1 MKQAI
6 NLQLKIKPPFFY
18 KKRKPH
24 ITLVYPF
31 EIKNQKDLEKHI
43 KKSIENIRSF
53 KITLK
58 GFKKSK
64 KGYYLALA
72 IDQGKSQIMEIYRN
86 LNSRILKDFKNP
98 KIPRYVPHMTLGK
111 FKSKK
116 EIDKIIKNL
125 KPQNLE
131 FSTKIN
137 SVQLLTV
144 RKDESIKSI
153 KNFKLK

>member
-6 NLQLKIKPPFFY
+6 KIQLKIKLPLIY

-31 EIKNQKDLEKHI
+31 EIKNQKTLEKHI
-43 KKSIENIRSF
+43 KKSIENIKPF

-58 GFKKSK
+58 GLKKSK
-64 KGYYLALA
+64 KGHYLSLA
-72 IDQGKSQIMEIYRN
+72 IDQGKSQFMEIYRN
-86 LNSRILKDFKNP
+86 LNSGILKNFKNP
-98 KIPRYVPHMTLGK
+98 KILRYSPHVTLKK

-116 EIDKIIKNL
+116 EIDNTIKDL
-125 KPQNLE
+125 KSQNIK

-137 SVQLLTV
+137 SIQLLTLE
-144 RKDESIKSI
+144 KGDLIKSI
-153 KNFKLK
+153 KNFRLK

>member
-1 MKQAI
+1 MEQAI
-6 NLQLKIKPPFFY
+6 NLQLKIKPPLLY
-18 KKRKPH
+18 KKRNPH

-43 KKSIENIRSF
+43 KKSIENIKPF

-58 GFKKSK
+58 GLKKSK
-64 KGYYLALA
+64 KEYYLYLTV
-72 IDQGKSQIMEIYRN
+72 DQGRSQFMKIYRN
-86 LNSRILKDFKNP
+86 LNSGILKNFKNP
-98 KIPRYVPHMTLGK
+98 KIPRYTPHMTLRK

-116 EIDKIIKNL
+116 AIDKIL
-125 KPQNLE
+125 KDPKYKNLE

-137 SVQLLTV
+137 SIQLLTL

-153 KNFKLK
+153 KNFNLK

>member
-1 MKQAI
+1 MEQAI
-6 NLQLKIKPPFFY
+6 NIQLKIKPPFLY

-43 KKSIENIRSF
+43 KKSIENIKPF

-58 GFKKSK
+58 GFRKSK
-64 KGYYLALA
+64 KEYYLALA

-86 LNSRILKDFKNP
+86 LNSGILKNFKNP
-98 KIPRYVPHMTLGK
+98 KIPRYIPHMTLEK

-116 EIDKIIKNL
+116 ERDKVIKDL
-125 KPQNLE
+125 KSQNIEL
-131 FSTKIN
+131 SAKIN
-137 SVQLLTV
+137 LIQLITV
-144 RKDESIKSI
+144 RKDESIKST
-153 KNFKLK
+153 KNFNLK

>member
-43 KKSIENIRSF
+43 KKSIKDIKPF

-58 GFKKSK
+58 GFHKSK

-72 IDQGKSQIMEIYRN
+72 IDQGKSQIMKIYRN

>member
-1 MKQAI
+1 MEQAI
-6 NLQLKIKPPFFY
+6 NIQLKIKPPLLY
-18 KKRKPH
+18 KNHKPH

-43 KKSIENIRSF
+43 KKSIENIKPF

-58 GFKKSK
+58 GFHKSK
-64 KGYYLALA
+64 KEYYLALA
-72 IDQGKSQIMEIYRN
+72 IYQGKSQIMGMYRN
-86 LNSRILKDFKNP
+86 LNSGILKNFKNP

-116 EIDKIIKNL
+116 ERDKIIKDL
-125 KPQNLE
+125 KAQNLE

-137 SVQLLTV
+137 SIQLITI
-144 RKDESIKSI
+144 RKDESIKST
-153 KNFKLK
+153 KSFKL